1 MIRRFL
7 CAGMLLVFVLSVPAC
22 SETKPPS
29 KPTTTVVDP
38 EGEAKPKAPGGKAG

>member
-7 CAGMLLVFVLSVPAC
+7 CAGMLLVIVLSLPAC
-22 SETKPPS
+22 SETKPSS
-29 KPTTTVVDP
+29 KPPTTVPDP